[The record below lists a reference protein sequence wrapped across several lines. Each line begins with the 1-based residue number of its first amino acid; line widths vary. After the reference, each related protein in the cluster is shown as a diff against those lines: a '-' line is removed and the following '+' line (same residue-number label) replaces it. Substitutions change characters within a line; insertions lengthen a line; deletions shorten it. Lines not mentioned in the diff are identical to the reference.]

1 MDASQQV
8 WMSEDLLEHLLPM
21 LDLPTMKNFASANP
35 LALSVLSRPP
45 MWRRI
50 LKRTYQPVYK
60 SDDMIGDYNDWKSF
74 RQEAPMIADLLKMLE
89 DQQSGLYELLDYV
102 CEAFP
107 LPECD
112 DGKVKLSVCGRSRTI
127 NGVSFMLMES
137 VVSHLEFNVMEVE
150 EFSYEDPDDMERDPP
165 DVEWDELLDALVS
178 HVPRQQREV
187 NSIKIQMIGDSCD
200 SEKFLA
206 TLGKSTS
213 WSIDDLFIDDSFE
226 PGHEYELWTRWAE
239 LAAKGEIKGLMVH
252 DSEFGCPEA
261 MRKVWLAVTEE
272 IHSEY
277 GVIFKSEGEN
287 GWARFL
293 KIIEEKGRMAT
304 RKRKRDTDD
313 E

>member
-1 MDASQQV
+1 
-8 WMSEDLLEHLLPM
+8 
-21 LDLPTMKNFASANP
+21 
-35 LALSVLSRPP
+35 
-45 MWRRI
+45 
-50 LKRTYQPVYK
+50 
-60 SDDMIGDYNDWKSF
+60 
-74 RQEAPMIADLLKMLE
+74 MIADLLKMME
-89 DQQSGLYELLDYV
+89 DQQSGLHELLDYV

-107 LPECD
+107 LPEGD

-150 EFSYEDPDDMERDPP
+150 EFSYEEGPEVVELEQK
-165 DVEWDELLDALVS
+165 VEWDELLDALES
-178 HVPRQQREV
+178 HVARQQGEV
-187 NSIKIQMIGDSCD
+187 NSIKLPTIGDSSD

-206 TLGKSTS
+206 TLGKSSS
-213 WSIDDLFIDDSFE
+213 WSIDELFIDDVE

-239 LAAKGEIKGLMVH
+239 LAAKGDIGSIFV
-252 DSEFGCPEA
+252 DYSELGSPEA
-261 MRKVWLAVTEE
+261 MRKVWLAVTEGISTDDE
-272 IHSEY
+272 NDDDEW
-277 GVIFKSEGEN
+277 VEIFKSEGEN

>member
-1 MDASQQV
+1 MDASQQI

-21 LDLPTMKNFASANP
+21 LDLLTMKNFASANP
-35 LALSVLSRPP
+35 LAVSVLSRPP
-45 MWRRI
+45 MWRQI
-50 LKRTYQPVYK
+50 LKRTYQPGLLYHP
-60 SDDMIGDYNDWKSF
+60 IGDWEREEIKSF
-74 RQEAPMIADLLKMLE
+74 RQDAPMIAHLLKMLE
-89 DQQSGLYELLDYV
+89 NQQSRFHELLDYV

-150 EFSYEDPDDMERDPP
+150 EFSYEDPDDVERDPGA
-165 DVEWDELLDALVS
+165 EWDELLDALVS

-187 NSIKIQMIGDSCD
+187 NSIKIQMIGDSSV

>member
-1 MDASQQV
+1 MDK
-8 WMSEDLLEHLLPM
+8 EPIDE
-21 LDLPTMKNFASANP
+21 T
-35 LALSVLSRPP
+35 
-45 MWRRI
+45 
-50 LKRTYQPVYK
+50 KREE
-60 SDDMIGDYNDWKSF
+60 IKSF
-74 RQEAPMIADLLKMLE
+74 RQDAPMIADLLKMLE
-89 DQQSGLYELLDYV
+89 DQQSGLHELLDYV

-150 EFSYEDPDDMERDPP
+150 EFSYEDPDDVERDPGA
-165 DVEWDELLDALVS
+165 EWDELLDALVS